1 MDDITVVIPH
11 GGGAERLRNL
21 RAVVARLRQEA
32 VRSVIVVEMDAR
44 PAARA
49 DVQAAGYRYVFAEQ
63 DTTFHKTRAMNVA
76 IPMVATPIFLWLD
89 GDIPVTAR
97 FLRDARRELR
107 ERGLDCLVP
116 YTRVRYL
123 AADET
128 EGVLAGTLDPAACT
142 RSSFQYASEGLRGG
156 AVLVRTGFVKRWG
169 GMCEEFHGWGG
180 EDNAFYD
187 RAGVLGRAGVT
198 QRRGVELYH
207 FHHPPREWEHNPHHA
222 KNMDLLREIRELCT
236 PEAMLRRFPVPAHC
250 SPPWVG
256 TRRVACAP
264 GAEAV
269 GRALVELYGPAVTLC
284 AAGEHPH
291 AVARADPSC
300 TAYEAAIELARGLT
314 LPSGAAPVSPWA
326 AGAGPA
332 IPGPEAAEARA
343 LGRRRAFATV
353 GQRDSARLRTSR
365 PGTRKGVSFP
375 IRRIRTARRRV
386 AGHAEEVGGVPP
398 QLGDAGDTGQLH
410 RDA

>member
-1 MDDITVVIPH
+1 MDDLTVVIPH

-21 RAVVARLRQEA
+21 RAVVARLRQED
-32 VRSVIVVEMDAR
+32 VRNVIVVEMDAR

-107 ERGLDCLVP
+107 ERELDCLVP

-123 AADET
+123 AEDET

-142 RSSFQYASEGLRGG
+142 RSSFQYASERLRGG

-169 GMCEEFHGWGG
+169 GMCEAFHGWGG

-198 QRRGVELYH
+198 RRREVELCH
-207 FHHPPREWEHNPHHA
+207 FHHPPRGWKYNPHHA
-222 KNMDLLREIRELCT
+222 KNMDLLREIREART
-236 PEAMLRRFPVPAHC
+236 PEAMLRRFPAPAHFT
-250 SPPWVG
+250 PPWVG
-256 TRRVACAP
+256 TRRVACAS

-269 GRALVELYGPAVTLC
+269 GRALGDLYGPAVTLC
-284 AAGEHPH
+284 ASGEHSD
-291 AVARADPSC
+291 AVARPNPSR
-300 TAYEAAIELARGLT
+300 TAYEAAIELACGLA
-314 LPSGAAPVSPWA
+314 LAPDAAPASPSA
-326 AGAGPA
+326 TGPGM
-332 IPGPEAAEARA
+332 PNLETAEARA
-343 LGRRRAFATV
+343 AP
-353 GQRDSARLRTSR
+353 SR
-365 PGTRKGVSFP
+365 SV
-375 IRRIRTARRRV
+375 I
-386 AGHAEEVGGVPP
+386 E
-398 QLGDAGDTGQLH
+398 
-410 RDA
+410 